1 MKLVN
6 KLSFIQIQ
14 KELLG
19 KRARFKSDCEFF
31 PKFDVMGRVTKCYVT
46 NGETIL
52 EVLTL
57 NNRQIKIGSK
67 IKNIRYEL
75 LN

>member
-31 PKFDVMGRVTKCYVT
+31 PKFDVTGRVIKCYVI

-67 IKNIRYEL
+67 MKNLRFSIY
-75 LN
+75 